1 MSPYAIAVSFTLAST
16 ALYALGYA
24 LAKVLAE
31 SLHPFEI
38 TFLRSALVLA
48 SVLALTMVKP
58 APLATIKRIAAPA
71 RPWAQRMTGAMLIF
85 STTLGVIGYW
95 LVPIT
100 EAAALGFTA
109 PVILA
114 ALGALWLKEKVSAR
128 RWIAVLLGFAGM
140 LVVVRPGG
148 ELFTWYAAIPVASA
162 LSYATYQVMARRIR
176 DVASAEDI
184 TTQGALMGVL
194 MLAPAMLVLW
204 RSPDLLTWGLVV
216 IYTFLQTA
224 ALLFLAGAVRRAEV
238 SALAPWH
245 YARIAFALA
254 LDAAMFDRWPGL
266 WALAGCLLIAAGGL
280 VLAWPARKS
289 NP

>member
-1 MSPYAIAVSFTLAST
+1 MSPYAIAVLFTLAST

-24 LAKVLAE
+24 LAKLLAE
-31 SLHPFEI
+31 TLHPFEI
-38 TFLRSALVLA
+38 TFLRSALVLG

-58 APLATIKRIAAPA
+58 APLATITRIALPA

-114 ALGALWLKEKVSAR
+114 ALGAVWLKEEVTAR

-148 ELFTWYAAIPVASA
+148 ELFTWYATIPIASA

-176 DVASAEDI
+176 DVANAEDI
-184 TTQGALMGVL
+184 TTQGALMGVVL
-194 MLAPAMLVLW
+194 LAPAMLVLW

-216 IYTFLQTA
+216 IYTLLQTA
-224 ALLFLAGAVRRAEV
+224 ALLFLGGAVRRAEV
-238 SALAPWH
+238 SALAPWQ

-254 LDAAMFDRWPGL
+254 LD
-266 WALAGCLLIAAGGL
+266 
-280 VLAWPARKS
+280 
-289 NP
+289 

>member
-1 MSPYAIAVSFTLAST
+1 MNLA
-16 ALYALGYA
+16 
-24 LAKVLAE
+24 
-31 SLHPFEI
+31 
-38 TFLRSALVLA
+38 
-48 SVLALTMVKP
+48 KP
-58 APLATIKRIAAPA
+58 APLALLERLAQPV
-71 RPWAQRMTGAMLIF
+71 RPWAQRATGAMLIF

-114 ALGALWLKEKVSAR
+114 ALGAVWLKEKVTAR

-140 LVVVRPGG
+140 LLVVRPGG

-162 LSYATYQVMARRIR
+162 LAYATYQVLARRIR

-184 TTQGALMGVL
+184 TTQGALMGVVL
-194 MLAPAMLVLW
+194 LAPPMLILW
-204 RSPDLLTWGLVV
+204 RSPDLLTWGLVI
-216 IYTFLQTA
+216 IYTLLQTA

-245 YARIAFALA
+245 YARIGFALA
-254 LDAAMFDRWPGL
+254 LDAVLFGRWPGL

-280 VLAWPARKS
+280 VLAWPTRK
-289 NP
+289 P

>member
-1 MSPYAIAVSFTLAST
+1 
-16 ALYALGYA
+16 
-24 LAKVLAE
+24 LAE

-38 TFLRSALVLA
+38 TFLRSALVLG
-48 SVLALTMVKP
+48 SVLALTMVRP
-58 APLATIKRIAAPA
+58 APLATIKRIALPA

-245 YARIAFALA
+245 YARIGFALA

-266 WALAGCLLIAAGGL
+266 WALGGCLLIAAGGL
-280 VLAWPARKS
+280 VLAWPARK
-289 NP
+289 

>member
-1 MSPYAIAVSFTLAST
+1 MSPYAIAVLFTLAST

-38 TFLRSALVLA
+38 TFLRSALVLG

-58 APLATIKRIAAPA
+58 APAATIKRIAAPA
-71 RPWAQRMTGAMLIF
+71 RPWAQRMTGVMLIF

-114 ALGALWLKEKVSAR
+114 ALGALWLKEKVTAR

-194 MLAPAMLVLW
+194 MLSPAMLVLW

-216 IYTFLQTA
+216 IYTLLQTA

-280 VLAWPARKS
+280 VLAWPARK
-289 NP
+289 

>member
-1 MSPYAIAVSFTLAST
+1 MSPYAIAVIFTLAST

-38 TFLRSALVLA
+38 TFLRSALVLG

-85 STTLGVIGYW
+85 SSTLGVIGYW

-162 LSYATYQVMARRIR
+162 LSYATYQVMTRRIR

-184 TTQGALMGVL
+184 TTQGALIGVVL
-194 MLAPAMLVLW
+194 LAPAMLVLW
-204 RSPDLLTWGLVV
+204 RNPDLITWGLVV
-216 IYTFLQTA
+216 IYTLLQTA
-224 ALLFLAGAVRRAEV
+224 ALLCLAGAVRRAEV

-245 YARIAFALA
+245 YARIGFALA

-280 VLAWPARKS
+280 VLAWPSKKS

>member
-1 MSPYAIAVSFTLAST
+1 MSPYSIAILFTLAST

-48 SVLALTMVKP
+48 SILALSMTKP
-58 APLATIKRIAAPA
+58 APLAVMGRIAMPE
-71 RPWAQRMTGAMLIF
+71 RPWAQRLTGAFLII
-85 STTLGVIGYW
+85 STTLGVIGYA

-114 ALGALWLKEKVSAR
+114 ALGAFWLKEKVTLR
-128 RWIAVLLGFAGM
+128 RWIAVALGFAGM

-194 MLAPAMLVLW
+194 LLAPLMLVLW
-204 RSPDLLTWGLVV
+204 RSPDPLTWGFVLV
-216 IYTFLQTA
+216 YTGLQTA

-245 YARIAFALA
+245 YARIGFALA
-254 LDAAMFDRWPGL
+254 LDAAMFGRWPGL

-280 VLAWPARKS
+280 VLAWPSRKT
-289 NP
+289 

>member
-1 MSPYAIAVSFTLAST
+1 MTPYAIAVLFTLAST

-48 SVLALTMVKP
+48 SVIALTMVKP
-58 APLATIKRIAAPA
+58 APVATITRIALPV

-114 ALGALWLKEKVSAR
+114 ALGAVWLKEEVTAR
-128 RWIAVLLGFAGM
+128 RWLAVLLGFAGM

-148 ELFTWYAAIPVASA
+148 DLFTWYAAIPVASA

-184 TTQGALMGVL
+184 TTQGALMGVVL
-194 MLAPAMLVLW
+194 LAPAMLVLW

-216 IYTFLQTA
+216 IYTLLQTA

-238 SALAPWH
+238 SALAPWQ
-245 YARIAFALA
+245 YARIGFALA

-280 VLAWPARKS
+280 VLAWPARKT

>member
-1 MSPYAIAVSFTLAST
+1 MSPYAIAVLFTLAST

-48 SVLALTMVKP
+48 SVMALTMVKP
-58 APLATIKRIAAPA
+58 APLATITRIALPA

-114 ALGALWLKEKVSAR
+114 ALGAIWLKEEVSAR

-162 LSYATYQVMARRIR
+162 LSYATYQVMARRIP
-176 DVASAEDI
+176 DGCCAA
-184 TTQGALMGVL
+184 GAG
-194 MLAPAMLVLW
+194 
-204 RSPDLLTWGLVV
+204 D
-216 IYTFLQTA
+216 
-224 ALLFLAGAVRRAEV
+224 AGAVAEPR
-238 SALAPWH
+238 SADLGSGRDLYPVADGRLA
-245 YARIAFALA
+245 F
-254 LDAAMFDRWPGL
+254 PG
-266 WALAGCLLIAAGGL
+266 WRGAAGRGL
-280 VLAWPARKS
+280 GPRPLAICAHCLRPC
-289 NP
+289 PGCGDV

>member
-1 MSPYAIAVSFTLAST
+1 MSPYAIAVLFTLAST

-38 TFLRSALVLA
+38 TFLRSALVLG

-58 APLATIKRIAAPA
+58 APLATIKRIALPA

-254 LDAAMFDRWPGL
+254 LDAAMFDRWPEL

>member
-1 MSPYAIAVSFTLAST
+1 
-16 ALYALGYA
+16 
-24 LAKVLAE
+24 
-31 SLHPFEI
+31 
-38 TFLRSALVLA
+38 
-48 SVLALTMVKP
+48 
-58 APLATIKRIAAPA
+58 
-71 RPWAQRMTGAMLIF
+71 MLIF

-114 ALGALWLKEKVSAR
+114 ALGAVWLKEEVTAR

-216 IYTFLQTA
+216 IYTF
-224 ALLFLAGAVRRAEV
+224 FLAGAVRRAEV
-238 SALAPWH
+238 SALAPWQ

-280 VLAWPARKS
+280 VLAWPAKK
-289 NP
+289 

>member
-1 MSPYAIAVSFTLAST
+1 MSPHAIAVIFTLAST

-31 SLHPFEI
+31 TLHPFEI

-48 SVLALTMVKP
+48 SFIALTIVKP
-58 APLATIKRIAAPA
+58 APLATIARIAAPA

-85 STTLGVIGYW
+85 SSTLGVIGYW

-176 DVASAEDI
+176 DVANAEDI

-194 MLAPAMLVLW
+194 LLAPAMLVLW

-245 YARIAFALA
+245 YARIGFALA

-280 VLAWPARKS
+280 VLAWPAKKP